1 VQVFKTWWPGLVAY
15 ILGAIGVTLI
25 ATQLSAVVLVH
36 AIVLARPYLEGSP
49 PKLSLIQQRQLDA
62 ALALPPSP
70 NPITSPVVPSQA
82 PNMRPGVLAAQLDIS
97 EQQDSAKALPQVASV
112 ELRSE
117 PSTIATEATKF
128 RIAHSHP
135 RYPRLTAADI
145 FNRSFGVITVAA
157 N

>member
-1 VQVFKTWWPGLVAY
+1 VHVFKTWWAGLVAY

-25 ATQLSAVVLVH
+25 ATQLSCVVLVH

-62 ALALPPSP
+62 ALALPPDP
-70 NPITSPVVPSQA
+70 DLAVAHAVPAEA
-82 PNMRPGVLAAQLDIS
+82 PTVPPGILAAQLDLS
-97 EQQDSAKALPQVASV
+97 EQADSAAHPQVAAF

-145 FNRSFGVITVAA
+145 FNRSFGVLTVAA